1 MNRAPQ
7 TSIDSRNTTVR
18 RWGGAWVALCL
29 ALAVHVADEALT
41 DFLSVYN
48 PAARAIR
55 QRFPLLPLPVFTF
68 EVWLTGLILALVTLL
83 GLSFFVFRGARWMR
97 PLAYIFSVMMMANG
111 LGHMAGSFYLGR
123 LMPGVYSSPLLLAA
137 SGLLLRQT
145 QRQRQRTGH

>member
-1 MNRAPQ
+1 
-7 TSIDSRNTTVR
+7 
-18 RWGGAWVALCL
+18 L

-83 GLSFFVFRGARWMR
+83 GLSFFVFRGVRWMR